1 MAALHCISSVL
12 AALDTAAPV
21 SRVSEEAVARV
32 KWFLATTC
40 PAQQVHYS
48 GCNVVTIVPVS
59 PRVQAAAL
67 GVLAFVPRV
76 TGGAGAELDLE
87 VVVASLLLLT
97 HADDLAREGAWK
109 ILTNVAEV

>member
-1 MAALHCISSVL
+1 MSSGSWPPRVRR
-12 AALDTAAPV
+12 
-21 SRVSEEAVARV
+21 SRYTARV
-32 KWFLATTC
+32 
-40 PAQQVHYS
+40 
-48 GCNVVTIVPVS
+48 VTLSPSHVS

-67 GVLAFVPRV
+67 GVLAFVARV

>member
-1 MAALHCISSVL
+1 M
-12 AALDTAAPV
+12 
-21 SRVSEEAVARV
+21 
-32 KWFLATTC
+32 
-40 PAQQVHYS
+40 
-48 GCNVVTIVPVS
+48 S

-76 TGGAGAELDLE
+76 TGEAGAEPDPE
-87 VVVASLLLLT
+87 VGGASLLLLT

>member
-40 PAQQVHYS
+40 PAQQVHCL
-48 GCNVVTIVPVS
+48 GCTVVTIVRVS
-59 PRVQAAAL
+59 PRVQHRVHPPTQHQL
-67 GVLAFVPRV
+67 VFSWQLPQSSSGVMPQLAQLLQPRV
-76 TGGAGAELDLE
+76 CSCQL
-87 VVVASLLLLT
+87 
-97 HADDLAREGAWK
+97 
-109 ILTNVAEV
+109 

>member
-1 MAALHCISSVL
+1 M
-12 AALDTAAPV
+12 
-21 SRVSEEAVARV
+21 
-32 KWFLATTC
+32 
-40 PAQQVHYS
+40 
-48 GCNVVTIVPVS
+48 
-59 PRVQAAAL
+59 
-67 GVLAFVPRV
+67 LAFVPRV

>member
-40 PAQQVHYS
+40 PAQQVHCS
-48 GCNVVTIVPVS
+48 GCNVVHVS

>member
-1 MAALHCISSVL
+1 M
-12 AALDTAAPV
+12 
-21 SRVSEEAVARV
+21 
-32 KWFLATTC
+32 
-40 PAQQVHYS
+40 
-48 GCNVVTIVPVS
+48 
-59 PRVQAAAL
+59 
-67 GVLAFVPRV
+67 LAFVARV